1 MANFVEKKW
10 KGEGLDPRAILNQRL
25 IRSFNSLSIFTQ
37 N

>member
-25 IRSFNSLSIFTQ
+25 IRSFSLYLLRTE
-37 N
+37 